1 MLLRGG
7 MKRLEDLLAF
17 GHEKSPQ
24 ILSGDWQNF
33 VVESDHIVL
42 VSVRLTD
49 SLTAVTTA
57 DGGSIID
64 FCCYCGKEGNKRI
77 GIA

>member
-1 MLLRGG
+1 

-57 DGGSIID
+57 DGG
-64 FCCYCGKEGNKRI
+64 R
-77 GIA
+77 